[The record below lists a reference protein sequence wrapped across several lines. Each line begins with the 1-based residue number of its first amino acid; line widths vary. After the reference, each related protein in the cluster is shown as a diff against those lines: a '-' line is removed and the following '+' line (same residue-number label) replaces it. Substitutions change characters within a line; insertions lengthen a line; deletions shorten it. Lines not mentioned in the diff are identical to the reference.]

1 VIFLFFLPL
10 ILLFSFIG
18 LSFLMYAV
26 YRSHPRDSRTRSFA
40 LSVMVVVILGVYLGL
55 GWTLMT
61 VGGGWRYIGLVL
73 FVAVALILGMSLI
86 EYVYTAPHFRTMK
99 AVPLQDP
106 QLVRLSRDVATR
118 FKIAPP
124 EIYITHYEVPNAF
137 TLGRKTQ
144 PRLII
149 TDGLLDLTYDEVRAV
164 FAHELAHIK
173 SNDSLIKTVASVM
186 RSILVFDPVIRFV
199 YSRIYVEKE
208 FVADERSARV
218 TGKPQDLISALRK
231 IYKEVLEF
239 GEGLPSKSVLNYSQ
253 KIYKAESIRLQQGIP
268 ADPTLKNRFIVERKM
283 MPGSVVK
290 ERVKRLGELEKKMR
304 KMKKVTQK

>member
-1 VIFLFFLPL
+1 
-10 ILLFSFIG
+10 
-18 LSFLMYAV
+18 MYAV
-26 YRSHPRDSRTRSFA
+26 YRSHPGDSRTRSLA
-40 LSVMVVVILGVYLGL
+40 LSVMVMVILGVYSGL
-55 GWTLMT
+55 GWALTAG
-61 VGGGWRYIGLVL
+61 GGGWKYPGLVL
-73 FVAVALILGMSLI
+73 FALVALILAKSLV
-86 EYVYTAPHFRTMK
+86 EYMYTAPHLRTMH

-106 QLVRLSRDVATR
+106 QLVRLTQEVATR

-137 TLGRKTQ
+137 TLGRKSQ

-186 RSILVFDPVIRFV
+186 RSMLFFDPMIRHV

-218 TGKPQDLISALRK
+218 TGKPQDLVSALRK

-239 GEGLPSKSVLNYSQ
+239 GEGLPSQSVLNYSQ

-268 ADPTLKNRFIVERKM
+268 PDPTLKNRFIVERKM
-283 MPGSVVK
+283 MPGSVVM
-290 ERVKRLGELEKKMR
+290 ERVKRLNEMEKEMR
-304 KMKKVTQK
+304 KVKRTRRK

>member
-1 VIFLFFLPL
+1 
-10 ILLFSFIG
+10 
-18 LSFLMYAV
+18 MYAV
-26 YRSHPRDSRTRSFA
+26 YRSHPKDSRTRSFA
-40 LSVMVVVILGVYLGL
+40 LSVMVVVILGVYLWL
-55 GWTLMT
+55 GWTLVG
-61 VGGGWRYIGLVL
+61 VGGGWWYVGFVL
-73 FVAVALILGMSLI
+73 CLLVALILGMVLV
-86 EYVYTAPHFRTMK
+86 EYVNTAPHLRTMK

-106 QLVRLSRDVATR
+106 QLVRLSREVATR

-124 EIYITHYEVPNAF
+124 EVYITHYEVPNAF

-164 FAHELAHIK
+164 FAHELAHVK

-218 TGKPQDLISALRK
+218 TGKPQDLVSALRK

-268 ADPTLKNRFIVERKM
+268 AD
-283 MPGSVVK
+283 
-290 ERVKRLGELEKKMR
+290 
-304 KMKKVTQK
+304 

>member
-1 VIFLFFLPL
+1 
-10 ILLFSFIG
+10 
-18 LSFLMYAV
+18 MYAV
-26 YRSHPRDSRTRSFA
+26 YRSHPGDSKTRSLA

-55 GWTLMT
+55 GWTLITM
-61 VGGGWRYIGLVL
+61 GGGWRYPGLVL
-73 FVAVALILGMSLI
+73 FLLVALILGKSLI
-86 EYVYTAPHFRTMK
+86 EYLYTAPHLRTMQ

-106 QLVRLSRDVATR
+106 QLVRLSRDVATH

-144 PRLII
+144 SRLII

-253 KIYKAESIRLQQGIP
+253 KIYKAESVRLQQGIP
-268 ADPTLKNRFIVERKM
+268 SDPILKNRFIVERKM

-290 ERVKRLGELEKKMR
+290 ERVKRLSELEKKMR
-304 KMKKVTQK
+304 KVKRVTQK